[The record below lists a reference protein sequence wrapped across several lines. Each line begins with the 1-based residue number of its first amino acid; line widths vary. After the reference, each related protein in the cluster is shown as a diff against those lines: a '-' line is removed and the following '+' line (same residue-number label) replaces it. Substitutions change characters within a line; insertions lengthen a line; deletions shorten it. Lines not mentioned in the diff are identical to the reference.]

1 MLVTMT
7 GISTRNRVQRLV
19 ALGVSISIGKTV
31 KPAGRVL
38 CLLQFDRNEAGL
50 WTQKARMKM
59 T

>member
-1 MLVTMT
+1 MLVTVT

-31 KPAGRVL
+31 EPAGRVL
-38 CLLQFDRNEAGL
+38 CLLQFDRKEAGPG
-50 WTQKARMKM
+50 TQKVRMKM